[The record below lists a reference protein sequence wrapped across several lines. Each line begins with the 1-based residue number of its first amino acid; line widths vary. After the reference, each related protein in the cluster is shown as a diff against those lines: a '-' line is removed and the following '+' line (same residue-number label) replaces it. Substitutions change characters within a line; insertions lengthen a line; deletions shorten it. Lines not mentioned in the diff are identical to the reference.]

1 MENTKKWSGGFF
13 GAAYAVA
20 VGLLFLLV
28 LRSIAT
34 QISPPPL
41 PITEPY
47 PDISSQEKCTE
58 AGGRWQ
64 TVQQG
69 YNEKGVPPAVTSEK
83 LQPYCQGPLAFER
96 QRDIQSEKSTQ
107 VSLFVF
113 AIGGALAV
121 AASALIRHVRVLPVG
136 MILGGIVSFFISI
149 TQLWSLSAA
158 LTRLVTIIIL
168 FVVVLIAG
176 WYGFKEKEIKEINK

>member
-1 MENTKKWSGGFF
+1 MENIKKWGSGFLG
-13 GAAYAVA
+13 GAYAVA
-20 VGLLFLLV
+20 VGLLFLLM

-34 QISPPPL
+34 QIAPPPS
-41 PITEPY
+41 PVTEPY
-47 PDISSQEKCTE
+47 PDISSQDKCTE

-69 YNEKGVPPAVTSEK
+69 SFEKGPAPVAINEKP
-83 LQPYCQGPLAFER
+83 QPYCQGPLAFER
-96 QRDIQSEKSTQ
+96 QRDIQSDKSTQ

-121 AASALIRHVRVLPVG
+121 AASALLRHIKVIPAGL
-136 MILGGIVSFFISI
+136 ILGGIVSFFISI

-158 LTRLVTIIIL
+158 LMRLVTIIVL
-168 FVVVLIAG
+168 FTVVLAAG
-176 WYGFKEKEIKEINK
+176 WYGFREKENK